1 MPKKLHRDK
10 HKKPLMRSRT
20 SPVAARTHSVKDLL
34 RRGPA
39 ILTRVTDQQARS
51 DRWHLRLAHLLP
63 EELRTRIS
71 GVSEQD
77 GNLCIFATSAA
88 WSARLRFALIELE
101 GDLRRAEP
109 TLRAI
114 EVRVLPRP

>member
-20 SPVAARTHSVKDLL
+20 SPAAARTHSVKDLL

-51 DRWHLRLAHLLP
+51 DRWRLRLA
-63 EELRTRIS
+63 RTRIS